1 MSQYAKKNLEALEKL
16 DLSQPFFNFRGCT
29 EAVYPGTQYSF
40 HKICEQANINLV
52 ESEDQTCCSGNFL
65 LFNLTTSAGITAIA
79 QRNLNVV
86 KPFSKWLI
94 TLCNGCFSSFM
105 LAEDFLRR
113 DPDLKERVTGALQA
127 IGMDLLPD
135 KDVYILHAGEFLYIL
150 RQRIK
155 DIIKRDLN
163 GTRIAVQ
170 YGCHYLNV
178 HPKHIISDPENPTF
192 VETMIEFLGGV
203 PVEYQEKT
211 LCCGSG
217 VTQRK
222 VHPNASLLVGYE
234 KMKSIRANDVDLIV
248 TICPYCLMEMDNNQ
262 IELEIQYS
270 EDFHIPVLHL
280 AELIGLL
287 MGLKPEEEL
296 HLSSHKTSVDPFISK
311 LKPLQ
316 EE

>member
-1 MSQYAKKNLEALEKL
+1 MSLNSKKNLEMLEKL
-16 DLSQPFFNFRGCT
+16 NLDQPFFNFRGCT
-29 EAVYPGTQYSF
+29 EGIYPGIQYAF
-40 HKICEQANINLV
+40 RKICEQTNINLV
-52 ESEDQTCCSGNFL
+52 ESEDQTCCSGDFL
-65 LFNLTTSAGITAIA
+65 LFNLTTSTGVTAIA

-86 KPFSKWLI
+86 KRYSKWLV

-105 LAEDFLRR
+105 LAYGFLQR
-113 DPDLKERVTGALQA
+113 DPDLKERVRTALQA
-127 IGMDLLPD
+127 INMNLMSE
-135 KDVYILHAGEFLYIL
+135 KAVYILHAGELLYRL
-150 RQRIK
+150 RSRIK

-163 GTRIAVQ
+163 KTRIAVQ
-170 YGCHYLNV
+170 YGCHYLNA
-178 HPKHIISDPENPTF
+178 HPDYIIADPENPTF
-192 VETMIEFLGGV
+192 VENMIEILGGV

-262 IELEIQYS
+262 IELEIQYN

-280 AELIGLL
+280 TELIGLL
-287 MGLKPEEEL
+287 MGLQPEEEL
-296 HLSSHKTSVDPFISK
+296 HLSSHKTPVEPFIAK
-311 LKPLQ
+311 LNQLP